1 MLCHIANNIRRR
13 LHWIELLCWLSSGMW
28 RFDTKVRLFYIWL
41 NYNVKICLSWDY
53 TSYLVICYVEEN
65 LNLLCIFLVMLFML
79 QYIILSMLFVSC
91 SVSVESTALKLIMGL
106 GSWEVQPQ
114 LSRVFTEPKSLSLL
128 SSESE
133 ELNRTL
139 VLTLA
144 RAMQVTGL

>member
-1 MLCHIANNIRRR
+1 MFRG
-13 LHWIELLCWLSSGMW
+13 LS
-28 RFDTKVRLFYIWL
+28 F
-41 NYNVKICLSWDY
+41 
-53 TSYLVICYVEEN
+53 
-65 LNLLCIFLVMLFML
+65 
-79 QYIILSMLFVSC
+79 
-91 SVSVESTALKLIMGL
+91 SVESTALRLIMGL